1 MKRPLVLA
9 LVLVLVAAS
18 VVGLVTWLSFGPPGR
33 APSPG
38 SGRDAT
44 TASAAEDAR
53 ADGVAPDAPADLAAP
68 GAEAAERAAAA
79 AAVADSGPRVAIEGR
94 VTPPSG
100 CTVDDRV
107 EVFALDREVDVED
120 ALEAVDHS
128 VKPRAEKPRERDPFG
143 FATEVDLVVPDRP
156 RLLGRAQ
163 MAADGRFRLEVPEST
178 PTAHVIAVGR
188 SWYGKRTEPLDVGAN
203 GARVDLVTLCG
214 AWIEGVA
221 AVPAGRDASEVED
234 LEVKLRTAVDGLRG
248 NMRDFEGISR
258 SARVTGGRFELVALD
273 AALTYDVS
281 AEPERLAAGKAKAK
295 DLTAGHAYP
304 LRLEFLQGG
313 TVRGVVRG
321 ADGRPLD
328 AAKVSAN
335 QKGNWFGF
343 DDNSI
348 RDGQTGADGAFEL
361 VGVAPG
367 KVELKAAADGWLFD
381 KAVKVEVQDG
391 GVTEG
396 VVLALTRGAAI
407 AGTLHWADGKPG
419 VDIVVDVSFDRSQ
432 MAGMGAFNALKGARG
447 EARTDAEGR
456 FRVQGLGP
464 GPFNVEARKLAPEDE
479 AEWKDKPVLERRRHE
494 HRARA
499 EGVKP
504 GTEELALVLRPPSG
518 IRGRVVDAA
527 DVPVAK
533 FTVVAGAVGKG
544 MMAELGQEKRSE
556 PFESETGEFRLASLH
571 DGTWKL
577 SAQAE
582 GFAASEPIEIVLPL
596 APDAAEI
603 VVRLERAASVRGFVR
618 APDGQPVA
626 GALVALDDGQPTWMR
641 AMSSS
646 KQIETRSDASGR
658 FDLTGLKPGRSA
670 IVADHADYARSPE
683 LPLDL
688 AAGQIIEDAALVL
701 REGGRLTGEVF
712 NDGKPATGMMV
723 QVQETK
729 RFSQDMTFTDAA
741 GRFEVAHLDPGS
753 YQVIAMPARGDAL
766 SSEDG
771 EFDPMSMM
779 SNLKMTT
786 TDIVDGESVHVVLG
800 APPTDPVQVSGRVTH
815 AGAGV
820 PSATV
825 MFLPQTGKKGL
836 AGFKPVQTKKDG
848 SFALTLDAPG
858 AYSVS
863 VQRMSPQMD
872 AQSVHEIRVEV
883 PEATEHVL
891 DIALPEGRIS
901 GRVEGPDGK
910 PLARARVSVVR
921 EGAARPGTTWG
932 GGYHELRTDGEG
944 LYDATGIEPGTYSV
958 MAGGSELGGMLGDG
972 SSATGGREVKSGVQ
986 VGTGD
991 WRRGVDFKLKTPGV
1005 VEISVVDEAGQGVSG
1020 AVVFA
1025 RTESGHGVD
1034 AFSFI
1039 STDGAGLAKYGGL
1052 APGRYSFRA
1061 RTTTIASGE
1070 TPPVRLEEGGKAS
1083 VKIVVEKGTMVLV
1096 KVVDGEKKPLLA
1108 SIEILDENGHDVGS
1122 QLGLSEIMER
1132 FQGGGLD
1139 PTEQKF
1145 GPFHAGKYKV
1155 RVTTETGKTTTK
1167 PVTLSGQP
1175 ERKITIELD

>member
-1 MKRPLVLA
+1 MKRPFVLA

-18 VVGLVTWLSFGPPGR
+18 VVGLVTWLSLDPSGGAVPPG
-33 APSPG
+33 SV
-38 SGRDAT
+38 RDAAT
-44 TASAAEDAR
+44 VSGPATAR
-53 ADGVAPDAPADLAAP
+53 ADGVSPDAPADLAAP
-68 GAEAAERAAAA
+68 GAEAAERADAGAP
-79 AAVADSGPRVAIEGR
+79 ADLGPKVAIEGR
-94 VTPPSG
+94 VTPPAG
-100 CTVDDRV
+100 CAVDDRV
-107 EVFALDREVDVED
+107 EVYALDREVGVEG
-120 ALEAVDHS
+120 ALAAVARS

-143 FATEVDLVVPDRP
+143 FAGPEDLVVPDRA
-156 RLLGRAQ
+156 RLLGRAS
-163 MAADGRFRLEVPEST
+163 MAADGRFRLEVPESAQK
-178 PTAHVIAVGR
+178 AHVIAIGR
-188 SWYGKRTEPLDVGAN
+188 SWYGKKSEPLDVGAS
-203 GARVDLVTLCG
+203 GARADLVTLCG

-221 AVPAGRDASEVED
+221 AVPAGHASSEVED
-234 LEVKLRTAVDGLRG
+234 LEVRLRTAMDGMRG
-248 NMRDFEGISR
+248 NMRGVEGVSR
-258 SARVTGGRFELVALD
+258 SARVVEGRFELVALD
-273 AALTYDVS
+273 AVMTYDVS
-281 AEPERLAAGKAKAK
+281 AEPERLAAGKAKVK
-295 DLTAGHAYP
+295 DLTPGQAYP
-304 LRLEFLQGG
+304 LRLDFLQGG
-313 TVRGVVRG
+313 TVRGLVHG
-321 ADGRPLD
+321 ADGKPID
-328 AAKVSAN
+328 GAKVSAS
-335 QKGNWFGF
+335 QKGQWFGF

-348 RDGQTGADGAFEL
+348 RDDQTGADGAFEL

-367 KVELKAAADGWLFD
+367 KVELKAAADSWLFD
-381 KAVKVEVQDG
+381 KAVKVDVQDG

-396 VVLALTRGAAI
+396 VLLTLTRGAAI
-407 AGTLHWADGKPG
+407 TGTVHWPDGKPG
-419 VDIVVDVSFDRSQ
+419 VDVLVDVSFDRSQ
-432 MAGMGAFNALKGARG
+432 MFGMGAFNALKGARG
-447 EARTDAEGR
+447 EARTDTEGR

-464 GPFNVEARKLAPEDE
+464 GPFTVEARELAAQDVD
-479 AEWKDKPVLERRRHE
+479 AWKDKPVLERRRHE

-504 GTEELALVLRPPSG
+504 DTEGLALVLRPPSG

-527 DVPVAK
+527 EMPVAK
-533 FTVVAGAVGKG
+533 FTIDAGAIGKG

-556 PFESETGEFRLASLH
+556 PFESETGEFLLAALH

-582 GFAASEPIEIVLPL
+582 GFAASEPLEIVLPL

-603 VVRLERAASVRGFVR
+603 VLRLERAASVRGFVR
-618 APDGQPVA
+618 APNGNPVA
-626 GALVALDDGQPTWMR
+626 GALVAIDDGQPIWMR
-641 AMSSS
+641 AMSST
-646 KQIETRSDASGR
+646 KAIETRSDESGH
-658 FDLTGLKPGRSA
+658 FDLTGLKPGRTA
-670 IVADHADYARSPE
+670 IAADHADYARSPE
-683 LPLDL
+683 LPVDL
-688 AAGQIIEDAALVL
+688 TAGQIVEDATLVM
-701 REGGRLTGEVF
+701 REGGHLTGEVF
-712 NDGKPATGMMV
+712 HDGKPAPGMMV
-723 QVQETK
+723 QVQETT

-741 GRFEVAHLDPGS
+741 GRFDVAHLDPGS
-753 YQVIAMPARGDAL
+753 YQVIAMPARGDAMT
-766 SSEDG
+766 SDEG

-779 SNLKMTT
+779 SSMKMAMA
-786 TDIVDGESVHVVLG
+786 DIVDGQSVHLILG
-800 APPTDPVQVSGRVTH
+800 APPTDPVAVTGRVTM
-815 AGAGV
+815 AGAGLA
-820 PSATV
+820 SATV

-848 SFALTLDAPG
+848 SFALTLDGPG
-858 AYSVS
+858 SYSVS

-872 AQSVHEIRVEV
+872 AQSVHEIRVDV
-883 PEATEHVL
+883 PEATEHVI

-944 LYDATGIEPGTYSV
+944 LYDATGIEPGTYNV

-991 WRRGVDFKLKTPGV
+991 WRRGVDFRLKTPGV
-1005 VEISVVDEAGQGVSG
+1005 VEITVVDEAGAAVSG

-1034 AFSFI
+1034 SFSFI

-1083 VKIVVEKGTMVLV
+1083 VKIVLEKGTMVLV

-1108 SIEILDENGHDVGS
+1108 SVEVLDENGHDVGS

-1139 PTEQKF
+1139 PSEQKF
-1145 GPFHAGKYKV
+1145 GPFRAGKYKV
-1155 RVTTETGKTTTK
+1155 RVTTESGKTTTK